1 MNIKKYEIINNIIV
15 LLISLSIIIYCMYY
29 LITENFNILYILL
42 FSIFLLVL
50 LIILLKYISEYLSS
64 CIRMY
69 NYSRS
74 NNLNNDSNNLNND
87 SNNLNNDSN
96 NNDSNLSI
104 YEYNEIV

>member
-1 MNIKKYEIINNIIV
+1 MDIKKYEIINNIIV

-74 NNLNNDSNNLNND
+74 NNLNNDSNN
-87 SNNLNNDSN
+87 NDSN